1 MSLSLSSAT
10 EGVAFHKHGPS
21 WLGLVAGRK
30 QWVIVPPADGSAMSG
45 QPLRCSESK
54 GATADLPKGA
64 VVIMQEPGEFVY
76 LPADW
81 AHATCNLSPFTER
94 AIAVSE
100 PTAAVY
106 QPIDNACY
114 SMRVAEAVACDAA
127 AACHSFGFVW
137 TLLVPWG
144 SAGGACGACACAR
157 SRRRRRGARAYARR
171 NCRVHRI
178 GTRGILWPHCG
189 WSSTRYCGSMLSRLL
204 AEHTSHSVVRLWTIP
219 LLELRSAALRL
230 CAWQQGCG
238 DAACDQR
245 RQWRARYARFALP
258 RGSSLRRTALHA

>member
-1 MSLSLSSAT
+1 MSVDMSLSLSSAT

-100 PTAAVY
+100 
-106 QPIDNACY
+106 
-114 SMRVAEAVACDAA
+114 
-127 AACHSFGFVW
+127 
-137 TLLVPWG
+137 
-144 SAGGACGACACAR
+144 
-157 SRRRRRGARAYARR
+157 
-171 NCRVHRI
+171 
-178 GTRGILWPHCG
+178 
-189 WSSTRYCGSMLSRLL
+189 
-204 AEHTSHSVVRLWTIP
+204 
-219 LLELRSAALRL
+219 
-230 CAWQQGCG
+230 
-238 DAACDQR
+238 
-245 RQWRARYARFALP
+245 
-258 RGSSLRRTALHA
+258 